1 MTDQPDEGSGSSLS
15 FENVRHLG
23 RSDAAKAAGEPVDDH
38 AAANLAFESTPRT
51 PPPPPDDQAGGP
63 GHNPPSFEAVPP
75 SDVVGEKRLSTATTG
90 FRPAVPA
97 VVTGVSGPGGD
108 GWNVRRQE
116 KAGRLRAQAAAVEG
130 APAWSPRP
138 SGAMSGDRST
148 WDTPIA
154 RRYRR
159 SRLRT
164 LTRTVIALVLVA
176 VVGFAVFKWVSGR
189 GHTVTMIATP
199 SSVGSLSAINTPATA
214 AVTREMEK
222 VMLAYGATRV
232 VSGVYGAGGQP
243 TLVVLLAQGP
253 NIETSSTQFFND
265 FASGLQTDGVR
276 VDHSKT
282 IAATTGGSDFVCS
295 PATRAAP
302 LAPVSLCGWDDGFAI
317 GLVMD
322 VGGQPVT
329 TTLHEAEAARSAGE
343 R

>member
-1 MTDQPDEGSGSSLS
+1 MTDQPDQGPGSSLS
-15 FENVRHLG
+15 FENVRNLG
-23 RSDAAKAAGEPVDDH
+23 RSEPANAAGEPVEDH
-38 AAANLAFESTPRT
+38 AAANLAFEATPRT
-51 PPPPPDDQAGGP
+51 PPPPPDDEAGG
-63 GHNPPSFEAVPP
+63 GHNVPSFEAVPA

-90 FRPAVPA
+90 FRPAVAA
-97 VVTGVSGPGGD
+97 VVASVSGPGGN

-138 SGAMSGDRST
+138 SGAMSGDHSA

-154 RRYRR
+154 RRHRR

-189 GHTVTMIATP
+189 GHAITTIATP
-199 SSVGSLSAINTPATA
+199 STVGSLSAINTPATA

-253 NIETSSTQFFND
+253 SAPFRTS
-265 FASGLQTDGVR
+265 
-276 VDHSKT
+276 
-282 IAATTGGSDFVCS
+282 
-295 PATRAAP
+295 
-302 LAPVSLCGWDDGFAI
+302 
-317 GLVMD
+317 
-322 VGGQPVT
+322 
-329 TTLHEAEAARSAGE
+329 
-343 R
+343 